1 MEFDRKI
8 DWQINNNVKIEL
20 VKRWINVQK
29 LRITSAKGN
38 VEIKG
43 DLEFTGKFASDMDG
57 AAVQSFLKSLDLV
70 LKGLPNLRSVKWQL
84 TGWQKVG
91 ARWVPD
97 MQQQRQQEKEKGEN
111 K

>member
-20 VKRWINVQK
+20 VKRWVNVQK
-29 LRITSAKGN
+29 LRITSAKGY

-43 DLEFTGKFASDMDG
+43 DLEFTGKFATDLDR
-57 AAVQSFLKSLDLV
+57 AAVQNFLKTLDMV
-70 LKGLPNLRSVKWQL
+70 LRGLPNLRGVKWQL
-84 TGWQKVG
+84 SGWQRVG
-91 ARWVPD
+91 TRWVENAV
-97 MQQQRQQEKEKGEN
+97 QQRQQERAKEKN